1 MKRLLLTGS
10 GGLIGRHIRDP
21 AYELVRADVD
31 LLEPGAAADLVA
43 RARPTHLLHLAWET
57 EPGVFFASPQNVRW
71 LESSLALLRA
81 FAAAGGKRAV
91 IAGSCAEY
99 DWSTAPS
106 RCSERS
112 TPLAPAT
119 LYGACKHALH
129 MAGGAF
135 CVEAGV
141 SFAWGRVF
149 FLHGPGEDERRLVPS
164 LARKLLAR
172 QPAPMTHGRQ
182 VRDFM
187 HSSDVA
193 AAFLALLGSEVEGP
207 VNIASGE
214 PRTLAELG
222 TLIARCAGAPADLL
236 RLGELQERTG
246 EPAALVADVAC
257 LREQVGWRPRLS
269 FEQGVADS
277 VEGWR
282 G

>member
-31 LLEPGAAADLVA
+31 LLQPGAAADLVA
-43 RARPTHLLHLAWET
+43 RVRPTHLLHLAWET
-57 EPGVFFASPQNVRW
+57 EPGVFYASPQNVRW

-81 FAAAGGKRAV
+81 FAAAGGERAV

-99 DWSTAPS
+99 DWSAARG

-119 LYGACKHALH
+119 LYGACKHALQV
-129 MAGGAF
+129 AGGAF
-135 CVEAGV
+135 CAEAGV

-149 FLHGPGEDERRLVPS
+149 FLHGPGEDERRLLPS
-164 LARKLLAR
+164 LARKLLAS
-172 QPAPMTHGRQ
+172 QPAPMSHGRQ
-182 VRDFM
+182 VRDFL

-222 TLIARCAGAPADLL
+222 ALIARCAGAPADLL
-236 RLGELQERTG
+236 RLGELQERAG
-246 EPAALVADVAC
+246 EPAVLVADVAC
-257 LREQVGWRPRLS
+257 LREEVGWRPRLS

-282 G
+282 T